1 MTATGTAAAPT
12 RAPLPIRVTGV
23 ADTDGV
29 RARAGRRL
37 QHGGWFVAPFLVL
50 FTLFVIWPVLRGVY
64 LSFTDA
70 NVSGVGAS
78 FVGWDNYREAFHD
91 PLVWDSL
98 GHSAYFTLLVV
109 PCITVMA
116 FLMAMLAHHIERAK
130 WLWRL
135 CFFAP
140 FLLPSTVAG
149 NLWQWLFNPGT
160 GMVNH
165 VLGIDTPWLT
175 DKSTAMLAVVITTLW
190 WTVGF
195 SFLLYLAAL
204 QGIPDH
210 LYEAAELDGANAWHR
225 MIHLTLPMLRNITG
239 LIIALQILAS
249 LQVFD
254 QAVVITD
261 FGPGPEESTR
271 TFVQYT
277 LEEGFTSYRVGY
289 ASAISIIFFVIIAAV
304 ALGRMWLLRKRE
316 EGVR

>member
-1 MTATGTAAAPT
+1 MTTSTETLAAPAVVRPLSAPRDETT
-12 RAPLPIRVTGV
+12 RERL
-23 ADTDGV
+23 
-29 RARAGRRL
+29 GRMV
-37 QHGGWFVAPFLVL
+37 QHGGWFVAPFLL
-50 FTLFVIWPVLRGVY
+50 LYGLFVLVPVVRGLW

-70 NVSGVGAS
+70 NISANDAS
-78 FVGWDNYREAFHD
+78 FVGFDNYREVLDDTLF
-91 PLVWDSL
+91 WDSL

-109 PCITVMA
+109 PCIVVVA

-140 FLLPSTVAG
+140 FLLPSAVVG
-149 NLWQWLFNPGT
+149 DLWRWLFQQAFGL
-160 GMVNH
+160 VNH
-165 VLGIDTPWLT
+165 TFGLETPWLAQ
-175 DKSTAMLAVVITTLW
+175 KSTAMIAVVIATLW

-204 QGIPDH
+204 QNIPQH
-210 LYEAAELDGANAWHR
+210 LYEAASLDGANAWHR
-225 MIHLTLPMLRNITG
+225 MLHITVPMLRNITG
-239 LIIALQILAS
+239 LIVALQILAS

-254 QAVVITD
+254 QVAVMYE

-271 TFVQYT
+271 TLVQYT
-277 LEEGFTSYRVGY
+277 LEQGFTSYRVGY
-289 ASAISIIFFVIIAAV
+289 ASAISMVFFLIIAVV

>member
-1 MTATGTAAAPT
+1 MTTSAQTVVAPARAKTAADTAT
-12 RAPLPIRVTGV
+12 
-23 ADTDGV
+23 V
-29 RARAGRRL
+29 RRKQGF
-37 QHGGWFVAPFLVL
+37 QHGGWFVAPFLTL
-50 FTLFVIWPVLRGVY
+50 FALFVIWPLLRGVY

-70 NVSGVGAS
+70 NISGDTAN
-78 FVGWDNYREAFHD
+78 FVGLDNYREALGD
-91 PLVWDSL
+91 PLMWDTL

-109 PCITVMA
+109 PCITVLA
-116 FLMAMLAHHIERAK
+116 FFLAMLAHNIERGK

-140 FLLPSTVAG
+140 FLLPSTVAA

-160 GMVNH
+160 GMINH
-165 VLGIDTPWLT
+165 VFGLDTPWLA
-175 DKSTAMLAVVITTLW
+175 DKSYAMLAVVICTLW

-210 LYEAAELDGANAWHR
+210 LYEAAKLDGANPWHR
-225 MIHLTLPMLRNITG
+225 TVHITLPMLRNITG
-239 LIIALQILAS
+239 LVIALQILAS

-254 QAVVITD
+254 QAVVMMD
-261 FGPGPEESTR
+261 FTPGPEESTR
-271 TFVQYT
+271 TIVQYT

-289 ASAISIIFFVIIAAV
+289 ASAISIIFFVIIASVAV
-304 ALGRMWLLRKRE
+304 ARMWLLRKRE

>member
-1 MTATGTAAAPT
+1 MTTTSAEAALSPASK
-12 RAPLPIRVTGV
+12 PIRSVSTGE
-23 ADTDGV
+23 AESV
-29 RARAGRRL
+29 RARMGRRL

-50 FTLFVIWPVLRGVY
+50 FALFVIWPILRGVW

-70 NVSGVGAS
+70 NISGVDAH
-78 FVGWDNYREAFHD
+78 FVGWDNYREAVHD

-109 PCITVMA
+109 PCLAFLA

-175 DKSTAMLAVVITTLW
+175 DKSTAMLAIVICTLW

-204 QGIPDH
+204 QSIPDH
-210 LYEAAELDGANAWHR
+210 LYEAAKLDGANAWHR
-225 MIHLTLPMLRNITG
+225 MLHITLPMMRTITG
-239 LIIALQILAS
+239 LVIALQILAS

-254 QAVVITD
+254 QAVVIND
-261 FGPGPEESTR
+261 FSPGPEESTR

-277 LEEGFTSYRVGY
+277 LQEGFTSYRVGY
-289 ASAISIIFFVIIAAV
+289 ASAISIIFFVIIASV

>member
-1 MTATGTAAAPT
+1 MSTVDTALRPAAARP
-12 RAPLPIRVTGV
+12 A
-23 ADTDGV
+23 AAV
-29 RARAGRRL
+29 RADSPRARLARRL

-50 FTLFVIWPVLRGVY
+50 FALFVLLPIGRGVW
-64 LSFTDA
+64 LSLTDA
-70 NVSGVGAS
+70 NISGTGER
-78 FVGWDNYREAFHD
+78 FVGLDNYREAFD
-91 PLVWDSL
+91 TPLMWESL

-109 PCITVMA
+109 PCIVVLA
-116 FLMAMLAHHIERAK
+116 FLLAMLAHHIERAK

-160 GMVNH
+160 GMINH
-165 VLGIDTPWLT
+165 VLGLDTPWLT

-195 SFLLYLAAL
+195 SFLLFLAAL
-204 QGIPDH
+204 QNIPRH
-210 LYEAAELDGANAWHR
+210 LYEAAELDGANAWQR
-225 MIHLTLPMLRNITG
+225 MVHITLPMLRTVTG
-239 LIIALQILAS
+239 LVVTLQVLAS

-254 QAVVITD
+254 QVVVMQD

-277 LEEGFTSYRVGY
+277 LEEGFTSYRVGF
-289 ASAISIIFFVIIAAV
+289 ASAVSIIFFVLIAAV
-304 ALGRMWLLRKRE
+304 ALGRLWLLGRRAE
-316 EGVR
+316 DVR

>member
-1 MTATGTAAAPT
+1 PAAA
-12 RAPLPIRVTGV
+12 
-23 ADTDGV
+23 V
-29 RARAGRRL
+29 RADSPRARLARRL

-50 FTLFVIWPVLRGVY
+50 FALFVLLPIGRGVW
-64 LSFTDA
+64 LSLTDA
-70 NVSGVGAS
+70 NISGTGER
-78 FVGWDNYREAFHD
+78 FVGLDNYREAFD
-91 PLVWDSL
+91 TPLMWESL

-109 PCITVMA
+109 PCIVVLA
-116 FLMAMLAHHIERAK
+116 FLLAMLAHHIERAK

-160 GMVNH
+160 GMINH
-165 VLGIDTPWLT
+165 VLGLDTPWLT

-195 SFLLYLAAL
+195 SFLLFLAAL
-204 QGIPDH
+204 QNIPRH
-210 LYEAAELDGANAWHR
+210 LYEAAELDGANAWQR
-225 MIHLTLPMLRNITG
+225 MVHITLPMLRTVTG
-239 LIIALQILAS
+239 LVVTLQVLAS

-254 QAVVITD
+254 QVVVMQD

-277 LEEGFTSYRVGY
+277 LEEGFTSYRVGF
-289 ASAISIIFFVIIAAV
+289 ASAVSIIFFVLIAAV
-304 ALGRMWLLRKRE
+304 ALGRLWLLGRRAE
-316 EGVR
+316 DVR

>member
-1 MTATGTAAAPT
+1 MSTTSAETALAPARTRDVAAAG
-12 RAPLPIRVTGV
+12 R
-23 ADTDGV
+23 TDSL
-29 RARAGRRL
+29 RDRMGRRL
-37 QHGGWFVAPFLVL
+37 QHGGWFIAPFLAL
-50 FTLFVIWPVLRGVY
+50 FVLFVIWPVLRGVY

-70 NVSGVGAS
+70 NISGVGAN
-78 FVGWDNYREAFHD
+78 FVGLDNYREALDD
-91 PLVWDSL
+91 PLVWNSL

-109 PCITVMA
+109 PCITVLA

-140 FLLPSTVAG
+140 FLLPSTVAA

-165 VLGIDTPWLT
+165 VLGIETPWLT
-175 DKSTAMLAVVITTLW
+175 DKAYAMPAVVICTLW

-204 QGIPDH
+204 QAIPDH
-210 LYEAAELDGANAWHR
+210 LYEAAKLDGANAWHR
-225 MIHLTLPMLRNITG
+225 MVHITLPMLRNITG
-239 LIIALQILAS
+239 LVVALQILAS

-254 QAVVITD
+254 QAVVMYD
-261 FGPGPEESTR
+261 FQPGPEESTR

-289 ASAISIIFFVIIAAV
+289 ASAISIIFFVIIASV
-304 ALGRMWLLRKRE
+304 AFARMWLLRKRE
-316 EGVR
+316 EGAR

>member
-1 MTATGTAAAPT
+1 MTTTSAEAALSPASK
-12 RAPLPIRVTGV
+12 PIRSVSTGD
-23 ADTDGV
+23 AESV
-29 RARAGRRL
+29 RARMGRRL

-50 FTLFVIWPVLRGVY
+50 FALFVIWPILRGVW

-70 NVSGVGAS
+70 NISGVDAH

-109 PCITVMA
+109 PCLALLA

-175 DKSTAMLAVVITTLW
+175 DKSTAMLAIVITTLW

-204 QGIPDH
+204 QSIPDH
-210 LYEAAELDGANAWHR
+210 LYEAAKLDGANAWHR
-225 MIHLTLPMLRNITG
+225 MLHITLPMMRTITG
-239 LIIALQILAS
+239 LVIALQILAS

-254 QAVVITD
+254 QAVVIND
-261 FGPGPEESTR
+261 FSPGPEESTR

-277 LEEGFTSYRVGY
+277 LQEGFTSYRVGY
-289 ASAISIIFFVIIAAV
+289 ASAISIIFFVIIASV

>member
-1 MTATGTAAAPT
+1 MSTVGTALRPPAARPAATAHTESART
-12 RAPLPIRVTGV
+12 RL
-23 ADTDGV
+23 
-29 RARAGRRL
+29 ARRF

-50 FTLFVIWPVLRGVY
+50 FALFVLLPIGRGLW
-64 LSFTDA
+64 LSLTDA
-70 NVSGVGAS
+70 NISGTGER
-78 FVGWDNYREAFHD
+78 FVGLDNYREALGT
-91 PLVWDSL
+91 PLMWESL

-109 PCITVMA
+109 PCIVVLA
-116 FLMAMLAHHIERAK
+116 FLLAMLAHHIERAK

-140 FLLPSTVAG
+140 FLLPSTVAA

-160 GMVNH
+160 GMINH
-165 VLGIDTPWLT
+165 VFGLDTPWLT

-195 SFLLYLAAL
+195 SFLLFLAAL
-204 QGIPDH
+204 QNIPRH
-210 LYEAAELDGANAWHR
+210 LYEAAALDGAGAWQR
-225 MIHLTLPMLRNITG
+225 MVHITLPMLRTITG
-239 LIIALQILAS
+239 LVITLQILAS

-254 QAVVITD
+254 QVVVMQD

-277 LEEGFTSYRVGY
+277 LEEGFTSYRVGF
-289 ASAISIIFFVIIAAV
+289 ASAISIIFFVLIAAV
-304 ALGRMWLLRKRE
+304 ALGRMWLLRERE

>member
-1 MTATGTAAAPT
+1 MSAVDTALRPPAARPMTTAH
-12 RAPLPIRVTGV
+12 
-23 ADTDGV
+23 ADSA
-29 RARAGRRL
+29 RARLARRF

-50 FTLFVIWPVLRGVY
+50 FALFVLVPIGRGVW
-64 LSFTDA
+64 LSLTDA
-70 NVSGVGAS
+70 NISGTGER
-78 FVGWDNYREAFHD
+78 FVGLDNYREALD
-91 PLVWDSL
+91 TPLMWESL

-109 PCITVMA
+109 PCIVLLA
-116 FLMAMLAHHIERAK
+116 FLLAMLAHHIERAK

-140 FLLPSTVAG
+140 FLLPSTVAA

-160 GMVNH
+160 GMINH
-165 VLGIDTPWLT
+165 VFGLDTPWLT
-175 DKSTAMLAVVITTLW
+175 QKSTAMLAVVITTLW

-195 SFLLYLAAL
+195 SFLLFLAAL
-204 QGIPDH
+204 QNIPRH
-210 LYEAAELDGANAWHR
+210 LYEAASLDGANAWQRVVH
-225 MIHLTLPMLRNITG
+225 ITLPMLRTITG
-239 LIIALQILAS
+239 LVITLQVLAS

-254 QAVVITD
+254 QVVVMQD

-277 LEEGFTSYRVGY
+277 LEEGFTSYRVGF
-289 ASAISIIFFVIIAAV
+289 ASAVSIIFFALIAAV